1 MFQEG
6 TPAVKVAVAPIK
18 SPCAKIAG
26 CAGVLVPGFCG
37 YSFLVLAVEGLIGFG
52 LGVLEVK
59 GLPLN
64 FCLLKN
70 TCWNTNIMV
79 LLRLACQVSPE
90 CFCFI
95 LKALTAY
102 MFEISFISKIITDTS
117 IWCCNLHIQRSFNVS
132 KTWHWFGVGPLE
144 SCAMCAMLL
153 MFYLCRPGCPSCS
166 ETWRKRPTGTTW
178 SGSFSGIMLGW
189 RSSVLDT
196 WLMQCTWFPS
206 LYLAFVFWRRQMIT
220 R

>member
-1 MFQEG
+1 MRRSGCFVQFRWTVEISCNGLRWCLLCQCSVEIVETTTQRSRFGRFMFQEG
-6 TPAVKVAVAPIK
+6 KPAVKVAVAPILK
-18 SPCAKIAG
+18 SPCAIAG

-64 FCLLKN
+64 FCSLKN

-95 LKALTAY
+95 LKALTAC
-102 MFEISFISKIITDTS
+102 MFEIPFISKIITDTS
-117 IWCCNLHIQRSFNVS
+117 I
-132 KTWHWFGVGPLE
+132 
-144 SCAMCAMLL
+144 
-153 MFYLCRPGCPSCS
+153 
-166 ETWRKRPTGTTW
+166 
-178 SGSFSGIMLGW
+178 
-189 RSSVLDT
+189 
-196 WLMQCTWFPS
+196 
-206 LYLAFVFWRRQMIT
+206 
-220 R
+220 